1 MMINKPTRLRSIL
14 VAVLLVLMPAQPL
27 LASVA
32 ILNVQPGP
40 GGKPTI
46 RSVTK
51 ETVTGDRFETHEK
64 EIQQVLLSDGTSLTL
79 GPGSALVIESFT
91 YDPQTQSGQLNVR
104 LERGQF
110 RVVGGLLN
118 NTGNIA
124 IQTPSGKLDLDNA
137 SAFVEVQSNGATRA
151 SLLHGKSLKM
161 TTNGKSETVER
172 PAFEVVSAG
181 ANQPIKSPSHQ
192 DPKMVAADALAL
204 NSQSLLDEQ
213 GGGGVGDPGGQGTA
227 VLASLSATG
236 SERPFNTGLTI
247 NNNPDTGNGSTTPP
261 GNGSTTPPG
270 NGSTTPPGNGG
281 GPFQRPGKINTG
293 LNSSDGF
300 GTGPEANAP
309 NISTDQPSQ
318 KNNDRR
324 SLAQVRENATVD
336 ANGDNFSEKTRERGR
351 TTNRLFNS
359 VGNMAK
365 PATTV
370 SRDPFTQVLGD
381 QKPMPL
387 GDNADP
393 SDSPDVPIEKKAPD
407 TKLQYVFFN
416 DVGFDRLGL
425 SLAIDGVGINLDGA
439 HVRDPRGDFFE
450 VVAPFLLLGIQ
461 LPQPNKI
468 FKKDIKTMVGDQNFV
483 TDMGSIF
490 KEATHFEILQAG
502 FSQEVVEVDDD
513 NIPLVNVKRDA
524 DNFLLVEV
532 RPGEIVGGE
541 PELDLTRTERYLFAT
556 GDVDGGRLLV
566 DGKPNPNFKSEF
578 SVDRYFISP
587 GLAGFEDGFTTDAA
601 GKVVSTG
608 NTVASSIRTFL
619 RNETKLGMP
628 LTDTGLYVINPKSSD
643 PESDATLLH
652 ADFGLDGNGASQ
664 KSTISVTLGKV
675 DYKLVVGCPSNDGC
689 DTTNPPKS
697 YEAVISGRT
706 IGSSR
711 DNTDRN
717 AQTGLANA
725 SILFSSRLD
734 STAAGG
740 GNPLLPVQGR
750 AGYFVLE
757 NVDPDNPDFTIG
769 DPNSGGFEKPLDTSG
784 GKSDIQYAYLRLA
797 TATGSSQPTLRSELT
812 LNGWMGGLAEFQ
824 NGGNIGIAQIDSGET
839 PDNIKIQTS
848 PTNNTVAANFTL
860 QGQIENQFTTF
871 NLGGLNV
878 NGTSAFADD
887 NRFAARSTNNGSE
900 VAMVTA
906 DLFRDAT
913 TGTLPASL
921 NLPDGSSIQK
931 YEHLKWGFFFGDT
944 KTNAGAREHVN
955 LGTWIAGKILDVDQ
969 VKALRGQ
976 ASYTGHSIGNVFNNG
991 SLYTAVGS
999 FTNQWDFNK
1008 RTGEV
1013 QMKFDQIA
1021 YTGKTAIKNNSNTF
1035 TGNLSATS
1043 TPARSGGLQG
1053 SFVAPANPTP
1063 AAVMGNFAIAEQPG
1077 NATYRAAGTFGAE
1090 RK

>member
-1 MMINKPTRLRSIL
+1 MMINKPTRLGSIL
-14 VAVLLVLMPAQPL
+14 VAVLLMLMPAQPL

-40 GGKPTI
+40 GGKPTV

-51 ETVTGDRFETHEK
+51 ETVTGDRFETNEK

-181 ANQPIKSPSHQ
+181 ANQPIKTPSHQ

-236 SERPFNTGLTI
+236 SETPFTSGPLTPTGNTGTET
-247 NNNPDTGNGSTTPP
+247 PSPPPSTPLGPPSEIPSAPPSTPP
-261 GNGSTTPPG
+261 PPEPPFTRPGLIDVALNPSTGFGPG
-270 NGSTTPPGNGG
+270 NLLRAVSP
-281 GPFQRPGKINTG
+281 TG
-293 LNSSDGF
+293 
-300 GTGPEANAP
+300 EE
-309 NISTDQPSQ
+309 PSQ
-318 KNNDRR
+318 ANNDQHL
-324 SLAQVRENATVD
+324 LAQVRENATVNPD
-336 ANGDNFSEKTRERGR
+336 GTFSEPTREKGR

-359 VGNMAK
+359 
-365 PATTV
+365 
-370 SRDPFTQVLGD
+370 SLSEPFTQVLSGD
-381 QKPMPL
+381 QKPVPVANK
-387 GDNADP
+387 GSNP
-393 SDSPDVPIEKKAPD
+393 SLD
-407 TKLQYVFFN
+407 TTNLAYVFFDN
-416 DVGFDRLGL
+416 RSAPTLDASGL
-425 SLAIDGVGINLDGA
+425 SLAIVGAGINLDGN
-439 HVRDPRGDFFE
+439 HIFDQSTFLTSR
-450 VVAPFLLLGIQ
+450 APFLLVGIREKGKGIDE
-461 LPQPNKI
+461 LPEPNKI
-468 FKKDIKTMVGDQNFV
+468 FEKTIETNTTS
-483 TDMGSIF
+483 TDGIRGSGSSIF
-490 KEATHFEILQAG
+490 KDATHFKILQAG
-502 FSQEVVEVDDD
+502 FSLQTK
-513 NIPLVNVKRDA
+513 NVADQDETFVQRDP

-541 PELDLTRTERYLFAT
+541 PQLDPTRTERYLFAT

-566 DGKPNPNFKSEF
+566 DGKPNPNFTSEF

-587 GLAGFEDGFTTDAA
+587 GLAGFEEGFTTNTA

-608 NTVASSIRTFL
+608 NTVASSIRAFL

-652 ADFGLDGNGASQ
+652 ADFGLDGNGANQ

-689 DTTNPPKS
+689 DTKNPPKS
-697 YEAVISGRT
+697 YEAVVSGRT
-706 IGSSR
+706 IGSSH

-717 AQTGLANA
+717 AETGLANA
-725 SILFSSRLD
+725 SGLFSSRLD

-757 NVDPDNPDFTIG
+757 NVNPDNPDYTIG
-769 DPNSGGFEKPLDTSG
+769 DSNSGGFEKPLDTNG

-797 TATGSSQPTLRSELT
+797 TAIASSQPTLRNESA

-824 NGGNIGIAQIDSGET
+824 NGNNIGLTQLDSGDT
-839 PDNIKIQTS
+839 PSNVEIQTS
-848 PTNNTVAANFTL
+848 PTNNTVAATFTL
-860 QGQIENQFTTF
+860 FGQDPAQSTTF
-871 NLGGLNV
+871 NIGGLTG
-878 NGTSAFADD
+878 NGASAFVDD
-887 NRFAARSTNNGSE
+887 NRFAARSANGGSE

-906 DLFRDAT
+906 DLFRDAN
-913 TGTLPASL
+913 GNLPPSL
-921 NLPDGSSIQK
+921 NRPDGTSIPQ

-944 KTNAGAREHVN
+944 KTTPGQREHVH
-955 LGTWIAGKILDVDQ
+955 LGTWIAGKIPTGDSLGL
-969 VKALRGQ
+969 KGQ
-976 ASYTGHSIGNVFNNG
+976 AMYTGHSIGNVFNNG

-999 FTNQWDFNK
+999 FQNQWDFDK
-1008 RTGEV
+1008 RTGTV
-1013 QMKFDQIA
+1013 QMDFDKMN
-1021 YTGKTAIKNNSNTF
+1021 YTGATAIKNSSFNFDGT
-1035 TGNLSATS
+1035 LSATGR
-1043 TPARSGGLQG
+1043 TGQVQG
-1053 SFVAPANPTP
+1053 SFVAPVNPTP
-1063 AAVMGNFAIAEQPG
+1063 AAVMGGFSIKENQGGPA
-1077 NATYRAAGTFGAE
+1077 YRAAGTFGAE